1 MFLSNPLIAGA
12 VAAVAVDVEAGAA
25 LAEAE
30 AALVAG
36 PREAEADFQAE
47 VAPAH
52 RLVVAVK

>member
-1 MFLSNPLIAGA
+1 M
-12 VAAVAVDVEAGAA
+12 AAVAVDVEAGAA